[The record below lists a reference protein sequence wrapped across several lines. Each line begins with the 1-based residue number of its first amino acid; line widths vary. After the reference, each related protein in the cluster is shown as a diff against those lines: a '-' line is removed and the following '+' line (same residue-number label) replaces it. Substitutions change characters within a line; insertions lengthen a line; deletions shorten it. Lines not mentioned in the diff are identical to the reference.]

1 MFNAI
6 KKIGSF
12 IIEKEKLGEEEVFIE
27 KTKMTGARF
36 LCAVFKLG
44 DKDVVF
50 SEIHGEEY
58 RSARWRKYLYKTF
71 GHGRYDVTPT
81 TRFLST
87 ERTKKRTVLWFKIFT
102 SRYSDWLIQA
112 LKDEIDRKGD
122 NIFSDVSKKYNE
134 LDREERRN
142 LMFTIK
148 MKDGEEEKYLGEYEI
163 FRRIFKEES
172 LGTLFAKYK
181 VESKGVAICHLCG
194 KNKEVFGFASPFSFY
209 TFDKRGFAP
218 NFIREDAWK
227 RLPVCV
233 ECAVALEAGKQ
244 FLNKYLLKNFYGFK
258 FYVIPK
264 SFLVDVPEDMIEDIK
279 DANKRNYAESILCV
293 EDDILDLMKE
303 KKNAFS
309 LVFMFIQPKQK
320 DFFDIIKYVE
330 DVPPSWIKKIYDA
343 MKKVENL
350 SLFKEDSLKKI
361 LGRQKVGGLVDL
373 TIGGLVRSFFP
384 HPDYDKH
391 FIDVVGNI
399 LSQMKINKDLLIKA
413 FIKEIRKMHVN
424 KKGMTERFLCLKS
437 FILLL
442 VLSELELIRY
452 VSSGSHE
459 MSDEKEVVGKV
470 KKAKDFLKEYKM
482 AFNSADKKAT
492 FLIGVLAKM
501 LLDVQYANRKSTPFR
516 SKLYSL
522 KLNERRLKRIFP
534 EIVVK
539 LEEYDV
545 FYPRLREYI
554 SEILVKAE
562 DDGWKL
568 SNDEISYYFAL
579 GVNLGGVF
587 K

>member
-148 MKDGEEEKYLGEYEI
+148 MKEGEEEKYLGEYEI

-264 SFLVDVPEDMIEDIK
+264 FAQDVNEDWMEYIEN
-279 DANKRNYAESILCV
+279 ANKRDYAKSILCKKGN
-293 EDDILDLMKE
+293 ILSIIAEKE
-303 KKNAFS
+303 SIFS
-309 LVFMFIQPKQK
+309 LIFMFIQPKQK
-320 DFFDIIKYVE
+320 DFFDIIKYVD
-330 DVPPSWIKKIYDA
+330 DVPPSWIDQIYNVLG
-343 MKKVENL
+343 KVETVHL
-350 SLFKEDSLKKI
+350 IGEDSLKKI
-361 LGRQKVGGLVDL
+361 LGRQKVGGLGDL
-373 TIGGLVRSFFP
+373 TIGGLVRPFFP

-391 FIDVVGNI
+391 FIDVVGDI
-399 LSQMKINKDLLIKA
+399 LSQRRINKALLIKA
-413 FIKEIRKMHVN
+413 FIKEIRKMHV
-424 KKGMTERFLCLKS
+424 KKKAMMERFLCLKS

-452 VSSGSHE
+452 VSSGSHR
-459 MSDEKEVVGKV
+459 MVDEKVMTGKAKKV
-470 KKAKDFLKEYKM
+470 KGFLEEYKM
-482 AFNSADKKAT
+482 AFDSADKKAT

-562 DDGWKL
+562 DNGWKL